1 MSVIDPPKGFSISV
15 AAAGIKSPGRN
26 DMALIYC
33 EKPAQ
38 IAASFTTNKVKAAP
52 VLMDMVHARKGKAH
66 AVVINSGN
74 ANACTGQQGTLDSR
88 ETALMVAQGLGV
100 PEHSVFVCSTG
111 VIGVP
116 MPMRRVRAGAKALL
130 KGLDDGKGPED
141 AAKAIMTTDTFHKV
155 LEKKLTL
162 GGKRGSMVAIAK
174 GAGMIEPNM
183 ATMLCYILTD
193 FSVDRAS
200 LKSAFEQAVEMSFN
214 RITVDGDRSTSDTA
228 MVLAN
233 GAAGNEPLVWGS
245 PDFHKFSAALRE
257 ITYGLSRLIVKD
269 GEGATKVIEVCVTG
283 ARSEKAAL
291 KAARSI
297 ANSLLFKTAMYGGD
311 PNWGRIMATLG
322 RADIPFHEE
331 KVDISLGSVMV
342 VRGGLETG
350 RLKAAEKGLH
360 KPEVK
365 VTVNLNSGEYEASVL
380 TCDLT
385 ETYIK
390 INSEYTT

>member
-1 MSVIDPPKGFSISV
+1 MPVINSPKGFNIAV
-15 AAAGIKSPGRN
+15 ASAGIKSPGRK
-26 DMALIYC
+26 DMALIYT
-33 EKPAQ
+33 EKPAY

-52 VLMDMVHARKGKAH
+52 VLVDMVHARKGRAH

-74 ANACTGQQGTLDSR
+74 ANACTGQQGMTDAR
-88 ETALMVAQGLGV
+88 ETVSLVARGLGV
-100 PEHSVFVCSTG
+100 AEESVYVCSTG
-111 VIGVP
+111 VIGVT
-116 MPMRRVRAGAKALL
+116 MPMKRVRSGINDLL
-130 KGLDDGKGPED
+130 KGLGNAGPED
-141 AAKAIMTTDTFHKV
+141 AAKAIMTTDTFHKIV
-155 LEKKLTL
+155 EKRITL

-193 FSVDRAS
+193 FNVDRAS
-200 LKSAFEQAVEMSFN
+200 LKVAFEQAVEMSFN

-233 GAAGNEPLVWGS
+233 GAAGNEVLVYGS
-245 PDFHKFSAALRE
+245 TDFGKFASALRD
-257 ITYGLSRLIVKD
+257 ITYELARLIVKD
-269 GEGATKVIEVCVTG
+269 GEGASKVIEIRLKG

-297 ANSLLFKTAMYGGD
+297 GNSLLFKTAMYGGD

-322 RADIPFHEE
+322 RSEVPFAEE
-331 KVDISLGSVMV
+331 RVDISLGKVMV
-342 VRGGLETG
+342 VKGGLDAG
-350 RLKAAEKGLH
+350 RIKAAEKELH

-365 VTVNLNSGEYEASVL
+365 VTVNLNSGEFDASVL

-385 ETYIK
+385 ETYIR

>member
-1 MSVIDPPKGFSISV
+1 MPLIKTPKGFNISV

-26 DMALIYC
+26 DMALIYS
-33 EKPAQ
+33 EKPAHL
-38 IAASFTTNKVKAAP
+38 AASFTTSKVKAAP
-52 VLMDMVHARKGKAH
+52 VLLDMVHARKGKAH

-74 ANACTGQQGTLDSR
+74 ANACTGQQGMMDAR
-88 ETALMVAQGLGV
+88 ETASLVAQGLGIS
-100 PEHSVFVCSTG
+100 ENSVLVSSTG

-116 MPMRRVRAGAKALL
+116 MPMNRVRDGVKALL
-130 KGLDDGKGPED
+130 KGLGEEKAPED

-162 GGKRGSMVAIAK
+162 GGKRGSIVGIAK

-193 FSVDRAS
+193 FSLDRVS
-200 LKSAFEQAVEMSFN
+200 LKTAFDEAVEMSFN

-233 GAAGNEPLVWGS
+233 GAAGNEPLVYGS
-245 PDFHKFSAALRE
+245 GDFGKFASALRD
-257 ITYGLSRLIVKD
+257 ITYELSRLIVKD
-269 GEGATKVIEVCVTG
+269 GEGATKVVEVRVTG
-283 ARSEKAAL
+283 ARSEKLAL
-291 KAARSI
+291 RAAREI
-297 ANSLLFKTAMYGGD
+297 ANSLLFKTAIYGGD

-322 RADIPFHEE
+322 RAEVPFHEE
-331 KVDISLGSVMV
+331 KVDISLGNAMV
-342 VRGGLETG
+342 VKGGLGTG
-350 RLKAAEKGLH
+350 KLKAAEKEIH
-360 KPEVK
+360 KPEIK
-365 VTVNLNSGEYEASVL
+365 VTVNLNMGEFEASIL